1 MKLRFSLRGLSG
13 IPGIIRGVASI
24 LTISL
29 LLTLPVEALHAAE
42 TDAGAGQGAPRFEL
56 FSTRIPDGAH
66 WREGKSFVRDGG
78 FSSEAP
84 NYIYVGPDQNAELT
98 NLSIPIREHPGAGEY
113 RYITFVWVKWGGT
126 QIGLKFLT
134 KDEGADAKGRA
145 FDYTYTAGAGEPDNP
160 KRIEKGLSVVDRAQ
174 GWVVVT
180 RDMWKDFGEFTITG
194 VQFLCPERRDAGFD
208 EIFLAKNE
216 SDFLNAPEV
225 LPSEA
230 AKPIPDILNAGDG
243 PKTAQTEQ
251 SSSETPL
258 DSPEQG
264 VRIDWGAQIRA
275 GGFMMIP
282 LYLLAIVAFAITMQR
297 LRSSGAKTIA
307 PQPLID
313 EVNSALEAGDF
324 DRAET
329 ACRNDASTLARA
341 LEYLLKHRA
350 AGREA
355 VSQTAADI
363 AARDIRTH
371 LSKIYP
377 ISIISSLSP
386 LLGLLGT
393 VVGMIE
399 AFGLVA
405 LYGDEGGASI
415 LSDSISK
422 ALITTAAGLIIAA
435 PAIAAYYLLKNRIMG
450 QASRVEAE
458 LEHVMTVLYLE
469 QGGAAGRGGKEASS
483 PAGDVHAV

>member
-1 MKLRFSLRGLSG
+1 MRHCLFSNGTRRNAHAVRDV
-13 IPGIIRGVASI
+13 PSI
-24 LTISL
+24 LTVL
-29 LLTLPVEALHAAE
+29 FLLTLSCPALRAE
-42 TDAGAGQGAPRFEL
+42 GKESETGQGTPRFEL
-56 FSTRIPDGAH
+56 FSTKIPDGAQ

-84 NYIYVGPDQNAELT
+84 NYIYVGADQNAELT
-98 NLSIPIREHPGAGEY
+98 GLSIPIRENPGAGEY

-126 QIGLKFLT
+126 QIGLKFMT
-134 KDEGADAKGRA
+134 TDESTDPKGRA
-145 FDYTYTAGAGEPDNP
+145 YDYTYTAGQGEPDNP
-160 KRIEKGLSVVDRAQ
+160 KRIPKGLSVVDRAQ

-180 RDMWKDFGEFTITG
+180 RDMWKDFGDFTITG

-208 EIFLAKNE
+208 EIFFARCE

-230 AKPIPDILNAGDG
+230 AKPIPDVLNSGSG
-243 PKTAQTEQ
+243 PKPVQTEQ
-251 SSSETPL
+251 PPAETPT

-264 VRIDWGAQIRA
+264 VKIDWGAQIRA
-275 GGFMMIP
+275 GGFMMVP
-282 LYLLAIVAFAITMQR
+282 LYLLAIVAFAITLLR
-297 LRSSGAKTIA
+297 LKSSGADAIA
-307 PQPLID
+307 PQKLID
-313 EVNSALEAGDF
+313 EVNADLEAGEF
-324 DRAET
+324 ERAEA
-329 ACRNDASTLARA
+329 ACRDDASTLGRA
-341 LEYLLKHRA
+341 LDYLLKHRA

-355 VSQTAADI
+355 VSQTAGDI
-363 AARDIRTH
+363 AARDIRSH

-422 ALITTAAGLIIAA
+422 ALITTAAGLIIAV

-458 LEHVMTVLYLE
+458 LEHVVTALFLE
-469 QGGAAGRGGKEASS
+469 YGGTGSGTTTPAAGDG
-483 PAGDVHAV
+483 HAV